1 MTLPRGDTGADIT
14 HGMSF
19 RRDESERRSAVA
31 SGRPSLLR
39 NVLSNWGATATAIAY
54 SLVITPVVVRALDRD
69 LYGVWSFLNGLLAY
83 SNLFYLGLG
92 AAVIRYVAQY
102 AATGDR
108 TALNRLASV
117 VLSIYTVLGALCFL
131 AMACVAPY
139 VPRILTAPPDAG
151 TAQAA
156 SLTAV
161 LLGARLFLMFVGSVF
176 TGVLVARGRL
186 DLNNL
191 VAISGTTMRFVAVP
205 LSVRSGNP
213 LLSLAIVVVATGA
226 LETVAQIALAFKVD
240 PELAARPVF
249 PRRADFSL
257 LYSFGILSFLMQ
269 VAERLISYT
278 DTTVIGVMLG
288 AGSVALYAI
297 PLQLAEYARIA
308 VYGIVSVL
316 LPHLTSMYERGQARA
331 LGDAYVRSVRTVAF
345 VSAFLNVNLIFLG
358 VPFLRLWVG
367 PTFADAAPM
376 VLLCL
381 GSAGFLQAVGTQIQV
396 PFCQTLRTLR
406 FPAVV
411 LLLEAAANLVLSV
424 LLARRWGIAGV
435 AFATAVPAMCGS
447 VLLVPAYVARR
458 VGVPLRTLVRG
469 AVAPTG
475 GLVVALVAVH
485 WTLRAL
491 FPANAYWLLGA
502 KGTATVPVAL
512 AVAFLTFPADER
524 TVGVSAVRGIWD
536 KLALGQA
543 RP

>member
-1 MTLPRGDTGADIT
+1 
-14 HGMSF
+14 MSF
-19 RRDESERRSAVA
+19 RRDESERTSAIVSA
-31 SGRPSLLR
+31 RPSLLR
-39 NVLSNWGATATAIAY
+39 NVLSNWGSTATAIAY
-54 SLVITPVVVRALDRD
+54 SLVITPVVVRALDRE

-102 AATGDR
+102 HATGDR
-108 TALNRLASV
+108 AALNRLASV
-117 VLSIYTVLGALCFL
+117 VLSVYSVLGVVCFL
-131 AMACVAPY
+131 AMAAVAPF
-139 VPRILTAPPDAG
+139 VPRILTGPPHAG

-161 LLGARLFLMFVGSVF
+161 LLGVRLFLMFIGSVF

-191 VAISGTTMRFVAVP
+191 VTVSGTLVRFVAVP

-213 LLSLAIVVVATGA
+213 LLSLAVVVVATGA

-249 PRRADFSL
+249 PRRADLRL
-257 LYSFGILSFLMQ
+257 LYSFGLLSFLIQM
-269 VAERLISYT
+269 AERLINYT

-297 PLQLAEYARIA
+297 PLQLAEYARIV

-316 LPHLTSMYERGQARA
+316 LPHLTSLHERGQTKA
-331 LGDAYVRSVRTVAF
+331 LGDAYVRSVRTAAF
-345 VSAFLNVNLIFLG
+345 ISAFLNVNLIFLG

-367 PTFADAAPM
+367 PAFADAAPV

-381 GSAGFLQAVGTQIQV
+381 GTAGFLQAVGTQIQV

-411 LLLEAAANLVLSV
+411 LLLEAAANLVMSV

-435 AFATAVPAMCGS
+435 AFATAVPAICGS

-458 VGVPLRTLVRG
+458 VGVRLWTLVREALVPSG
-469 AVAPTG
+469 GLAVA
-475 GLVVALVAVH
+475 LAAVH
-485 WTLRAL
+485 WTLHVAL
-491 FPANAYWLLGA
+491 PASSFWLLCA
-502 KGTATVPVAL
+502 KAAATLPVAL
-512 AVAFLTFPADER
+512 GVAFLTFPPDER
-524 TVGVSAVRGIWD
+524 AVGVSAVRGIWNR
-536 KLALGQA
+536 LALGPA